1 MNLQAS
7 DFTGAMTAIYSSD
20 GKESL
25 LDRQSNLAEYGNTLK
40 SALRIMPPEVVAG
53 MFADYKPHTEDKV
66 SHLMNG
72 LLSKEL
78 MLEDIAQGNNL
89 DKEWVS
95 VPAPT
100 NMQQTFN
107 AEDEWVSNNDWDDL
121 TL

>member
-1 MNLQAS
+1 MNLQAT
-7 DFTGAMTAIYSSD
+7 DFTGAMTAIYSSE

-25 LDRQSNLAEYGNTLK
+25 LERQSNLAEYGSTLK
-40 SALRIMPPEVVAG
+40 SALRIMPPDVVTG
-53 MFADYKPHTEDKV
+53 MFADYKPHTEEKV

-89 DKEWVS
+89 VKEWVS
-95 VPAPT
+95 VPAAT
-100 NMQQTFN
+100 NMSETFN
-107 AEDEWVSNNDWDDL
+107 AEDEWVSNDWGDM